1 MPIKYVPFI
10 PEPVEGQAVLGNFNR
25 ILRYKGADDVSMT
38 LQRGMPLY
46 EMEKQETVGENSDGN
61 MVIRGECVSACA
73 YLKEQGIQ
81 VDLVYIDP
89 PFASGAD
96 YAKKVYIRRNP
107 KVAEVIAQA
116 EQELDVDELKAF
128 EEKMYGDVWDKEKYL
143 NWMYENLMAIK
154 SVMSENASIY
164 VHIDWHIGHY
174 VKILLDEVFGEDNFR
189 NEITW
194 VRTASHNDS
203 KQNYSRVKDSIFFY
217 SRSEEY
223 PFNIQ
228 YTPYTEEYIA
238 DEWTKAPSGRY
249 YKFENML
256 DPQNKMAAYDFH
268 GTVARWRTTPEKF
281 EELWNAP
288 QTEVPNSHGRVRLGK
303 NGKPIKRCRIVF
315 MDELPGVPLN
325 DNWSDIAYVA
335 GRSAESANYST
346 QKPEALLNRIITSS
360 SNENMIVAD
369 FFGGSG
375 VTAAVANKLARKFI
389 HCDIGLNSVQTTRD
403 RLVADGA
410 EFDVLEIKDGV
421 QLYRNPVQ
429 TMDKIKFLIPGL
441 KNEDSLDSFWEGA
454 ISDSKL
460 GTIPAYVPNLMDS
473 ASKLLD
479 KVTMNRII
487 HQAIP
492 ELDND
497 IKKVIVYYID
507 IKVLAARVVDLIDEE
522 RSPQKLLTN
531 IYNYLLG
538 GVYLPY
544 LRVIDTYERINN
556 FFLDYFGKGKS
567 LEALKSNLWVYR
579 NEIYENGDP
588 DSIFYVDILV
598 AVIIVA
604 CENSSWSLLPSSSGI
619 LDEEWESYLQSKM
632 SIKMLWPAQRLIAEK
647 GLLRGES
654 SIVQLPTGVGK
665 TRSIELIIRAAF
677 LSERAN
683 IAIIVAPLRALCNEI
698 TMDMYKAFGND
709 VTINQF
715 SDVLQND
722 FWNLFSEDIKRQI
735 LICTPEKLSYVLHH
749 DPFFLSAI
757 DLFVFDEGHMFD
769 DGGRGATYELL
780 VTHIRQNITSEQ
792 QLVLLSAVLPNSGD
806 IAQWLFE
813 DRGCLATDDSIVS
826 TPKSIGF
833 SSTQRDIHF
842 FSDDKSNEDYYIPR
856 ILRVEQLKKL
866 PRERSNKYFPD
877 LSLSTDVAIYNAI
890 KLCHNGGVAI
900 YLGQQRSMK
909 TVFERIINLDKRN
922 YDLKALKDNTN
933 QAELSK
939 IKGFIESYYGSEHY
953 YTKAAELGVLP
964 HSSNLQNGVKLVVE
978 HALKNKYVS
987 CVVCTSTLAQGVNIP
1002 IKYLL
1007 VTSIR
1012 NGLKLVKARDFQNLM
1027 GRTARAGIY
1036 TEGSIIITDCKIY
1049 DNRTNWKNGGR
1060 YLWNDCVKLFDTK
1073 LTEPCG
1079 SSILSLVQDFNI
1091 DYDVTVSGE
1100 KFIDIVIDHLD
1111 ERDFLLDYAKKLEK
1125 AYLKVNP
1132 KRTQNLIVQE
1142 ILLRQ
1147 DIISNIENY
1156 LCLVRSAETLVNDSK
1171 KSAVDICTNTLAY
1184 AMATEKAS

>member
-1 MPIKYVPFI
+1 MIFGKNAGLMLKYQKAKAKM
-10 PEPVEGQAVLGNFNR
+10 VE
-25 ILRYKGADDVSMT
+25 YDVS
-38 LQRGMPLY
+38 
-46 EMEKQETVGENSDGN
+46 KQEYPHFPLNSNELSYPTTYVLSRYSECIIENN
-61 MVIRGECVSACA
+61 H
-73 YLKEQGIQ
+73 
-81 VDLVYIDP
+81 
-89 PFASGAD
+89 
-96 YAKKVYIRRNP
+96 
-107 KVAEVIAQA
+107 
-116 EQELDVDELKAF
+116 DELK
-128 EEKMYGDVWDKEKYL
+128 ELE
-143 NWMYENLMAIK
+143 
-154 SVMSENASIY
+154 
-164 VHIDWHIGHY
+164 
-174 VKILLDEVFGEDNFR
+174 LLL
-189 NEITW
+189 IT
-194 VRTASHNDS
+194 TA
-203 KQNYSRVKDSIFFY
+203 
-217 SRSEEY
+217 EY
-223 PFNIQ
+223 
-228 YTPYTEEYIA
+228 Y
-238 DEWTKAPSGRY
+238 
-249 YKFENML
+249 
-256 DPQNKMAAYDFH
+256 
-268 GTVARWRTTPEKF
+268 
-281 EELWNAP
+281 
-288 QTEVPNSHGRVRLGK
+288 
-303 NGKPIKRCRIVF
+303 
-315 MDELPGVPLN
+315 
-325 DNWSDIAYVA
+325 
-335 GRSAESANYST
+335 
-346 QKPEALLNRIITSS
+346 
-360 SNENMIVAD
+360 
-369 FFGGSG
+369 
-375 VTAAVANKLARKFI
+375 
-389 HCDIGLNSVQTTRD
+389 
-403 RLVADGA
+403 
-410 EFDVLEIKDGV
+410 
-421 QLYRNPVQ
+421 
-429 TMDKIKFLIPGL
+429 
-441 KNEDSLDSFWEGA
+441 
-454 ISDSKL
+454 
-460 GTIPAYVPNLMDS
+460 DS
-473 ASKLLD
+473 AFKSKDRPEYDWDFLLSGASAYFLRKD
-479 KVTMNRII
+479 FGS
-487 HQAIP
+487 A
-492 ELDND
+492 
-497 IKKVIVYYID
+497 
-507 IKVLAARVVDLIDEE
+507 KVLAARVVDLIDEE

-792 QLVLLSAVLPNSGD
+792 QLVLLSAVLP
-806 IAQWLFE
+806 
-813 DRGCLATDDSIVS
+813 
-826 TPKSIGF
+826 
-833 SSTQRDIHF
+833 
-842 FSDDKSNEDYYIPR
+842 
-856 ILRVEQLKKL
+856 
-866 PRERSNKYFPD
+866 
-877 LSLSTDVAIYNAI
+877 
-890 KLCHNGGVAI
+890 
-900 YLGQQRSMK
+900 
-909 TVFERIINLDKRN
+909 
-922 YDLKALKDNTN
+922 
-933 QAELSK
+933 
-939 IKGFIESYYGSEHY
+939 
-953 YTKAAELGVLP
+953 

-1049 DNRTNWKNGGR
+1049 DNRTNWKNGGG

-1125 AYLKVNP
+1125 AYLKTNP

-1171 KSAVDICTNTLAY
+1171 KSIVDICTNTLAY
-1184 AMATEKAS
+1184 AIATEKEKELLIKVFQKIEENIQQYSVEKLSRYSNAMSGIGLSSLIEEWIVQNELTEKIYTETELLSVIAELYLQICGDFRYQEHIQSICKKWIDGQTPMEINNKETIGIAEVESLCNKRISYEMNFLIGNICDLIEVDGENEEQVDQRNILTLLQKKVKYGVPNMTAISICESIFNDRLLAIELAQILSDANIGTDKILNMLKAHSEEIFSCLDSYPEYFKDRLSVLMK

>member
-1 MPIKYVPFI
+1 MAQNVTLYNLLISCPGDIKEEV
-10 PEPVEGQAVLGNFNR
+10 
-25 ILRYKGADDVSMT
+25 T
-38 LQRGMPLY
+38 LI
-46 EMEKQETVGENSDGN
+46 E
-61 MVIRGECVSACA
+61 SA
-73 YLKEQGIQ
+73 
-81 VDLVYIDP
+81 
-89 PFASGAD
+89 
-96 YAKKVYIRRNP
+96 
-107 KVAEVIAQA
+107 
-116 EQELDVDELKAF
+116 VDEFNELYA
-128 EEKMYGDVWDKEKYL
+128 ETLGIT
-143 NWMYENLMAIK
+143 IK
-154 SVMSENASIY
+154 TR
-164 VHIDWHIGHY
+164 HW
-174 VKILLDEVFGEDNFR
+174 
-189 NEITW
+189 
-194 VRTASHNDS
+194 S
-203 KQNYSRVKDSIFFY
+203 KSSYAQ
-217 SRSEEY
+217 
-223 PFNIQ
+223 
-228 YTPYTEEYIA
+228 
-238 DEWTKAPSGRY
+238 SG
-249 YKFENML
+249 
-256 DPQNKMAAYDFH
+256 
-268 GTVARWRTTPEKF
+268 
-281 EELWNAP
+281 
-288 QTEVPNSHGRVRLGK
+288 
-303 NGKPIKRCRIVF
+303 GKP
-315 MDELPGVPLN
+315 
-325 DNWSDIAYVA
+325 
-335 GRSAESANYST
+335 
-346 QKPEALLNRIITSS
+346 QALLNEQFV
-360 SNENMIVAD
+360 NKCD
-369 FFGGSG
+369 
-375 VTAAVANKLARKFI
+375 AAVAIFWTRFGSPTDEYGSGTEEEIEIMLQSGKQVFMYFSDKPIPPSKINGDGYEKIQAFRDKYKDKGIYFTYSSDEEFKKMFFAHLSMHFLTEKRVSETANEYRSELKLLGIDETGRLTEEAVVCPFVLNAEITMKEYITSIKNMYQEISDMNVGGRSVTANTFFAGFTSPVDIDEDEKEFITAVAEQLERKLSDSFFELGNLNQDTLTSNLLSGPKLNGTSEEKQKYWKIKRLHETISKALEWAPVEKAFSGMNCIKLAIQNCGKAIDEDAEIMFEVPKESLLTLGEFPKFNNAEI
-389 HCDIGLNSVQTTRD
+389 GYLLTDCDMSILFGIEGTSEYIEYSESEQNGRTSYGARPYGLPGYVPDYSDDFTD
-403 RLVADGA
+403 
-410 EFDVLEIKDGV
+410 EIKDVFCYGF
-421 QLYRNPVQ
+421 YSS
-429 TMDKIKFLIPGL
+429 
-441 KNEDSLDSFWEGA
+441 EDSA
-454 ISDSKL
+454 
-460 GTIPAYVPNLMDS
+460 
-473 ASKLLD
+473 
-479 KVTMNRII
+479 
-487 HQAIP
+487 
-492 ELDND
+492 
-497 IKKVIVYYID
+497 
-507 IKVLAARVVDLIDEE
+507 KVLAARVVDLIDEE

-909 TVFERIINLDKRN
+909 TVFERIINLDSKRLN
-922 YDLKALKDNTN
+922 
-933 QAELSK
+933 
-939 IKGFIESYYGSEHY
+939 
-953 YTKAAELGVLP
+953 LG
-964 HSSNLQNGVKLVVE
+964 
-978 HALKNKYVS
+978 
-987 CVVCTSTLAQGVNIP
+987 
-1002 IKYLL
+1002 
-1007 VTSIR
+1007 
-1012 NGLKLVKARDFQNLM
+1012 
-1027 GRTARAGIY
+1027 
-1036 TEGSIIITDCKIY
+1036 
-1049 DNRTNWKNGGR
+1049 
-1060 YLWNDCVKLFDTK
+1060 
-1073 LTEPCG
+1073 
-1079 SSILSLVQDFNI
+1079 
-1091 DYDVTVSGE
+1091 
-1100 KFIDIVIDHLD
+1100 
-1111 ERDFLLDYAKKLEK
+1111 
-1125 AYLKVNP
+1125 
-1132 KRTQNLIVQE
+1132 
-1142 ILLRQ
+1142 
-1147 DIISNIENY
+1147 
-1156 LCLVRSAETLVNDSK
+1156 
-1171 KSAVDICTNTLAY
+1171 
-1184 AMATEKAS
+1184 

>member
-1 MPIKYVPFI
+1 MIFGKNAGLMLKYQKAKAKM
-10 PEPVEGQAVLGNFNR
+10 VE
-25 ILRYKGADDVSMT
+25 YDVS
-38 LQRGMPLY
+38 
-46 EMEKQETVGENSDGN
+46 KQEYPHFPLNSNELSYPTTYVLSRYSECIIENN
-61 MVIRGECVSACA
+61 H
-73 YLKEQGIQ
+73 
-81 VDLVYIDP
+81 
-89 PFASGAD
+89 
-96 YAKKVYIRRNP
+96 
-107 KVAEVIAQA
+107 
-116 EQELDVDELKAF
+116 DELK
-128 EEKMYGDVWDKEKYL
+128 ELE
-143 NWMYENLMAIK
+143 
-154 SVMSENASIY
+154 
-164 VHIDWHIGHY
+164 
-174 VKILLDEVFGEDNFR
+174 LLL
-189 NEITW
+189 IT
-194 VRTASHNDS
+194 TA
-203 KQNYSRVKDSIFFY
+203 
-217 SRSEEY
+217 EY
-223 PFNIQ
+223 
-228 YTPYTEEYIA
+228 Y
-238 DEWTKAPSGRY
+238 
-249 YKFENML
+249 
-256 DPQNKMAAYDFH
+256 
-268 GTVARWRTTPEKF
+268 
-281 EELWNAP
+281 
-288 QTEVPNSHGRVRLGK
+288 
-303 NGKPIKRCRIVF
+303 
-315 MDELPGVPLN
+315 
-325 DNWSDIAYVA
+325 
-335 GRSAESANYST
+335 
-346 QKPEALLNRIITSS
+346 
-360 SNENMIVAD
+360 
-369 FFGGSG
+369 
-375 VTAAVANKLARKFI
+375 
-389 HCDIGLNSVQTTRD
+389 
-403 RLVADGA
+403 
-410 EFDVLEIKDGV
+410 
-421 QLYRNPVQ
+421 
-429 TMDKIKFLIPGL
+429 
-441 KNEDSLDSFWEGA
+441 
-454 ISDSKL
+454 
-460 GTIPAYVPNLMDS
+460 DS
-473 ASKLLD
+473 AFKSKDRPEYDWDFLLSGASAYFLRKD
-479 KVTMNRII
+479 FGS
-487 HQAIP
+487 A
-492 ELDND
+492 
-497 IKKVIVYYID
+497 
-507 IKVLAARVVDLIDEE
+507 KVLAARVVDLIDEE

-735 LICTPEKLSYVLHH
+735 LICTP
-749 DPFFLSAI
+749 
-757 DLFVFDEGHMFD
+757 
-769 DGGRGATYELL
+769 
-780 VTHIRQNITSEQ
+780 
-792 QLVLLSAVLPNSGD
+792 
-806 IAQWLFE
+806 
-813 DRGCLATDDSIVS
+813 
-826 TPKSIGF
+826 
-833 SSTQRDIHF
+833 
-842 FSDDKSNEDYYIPR
+842 
-856 ILRVEQLKKL
+856 
-866 PRERSNKYFPD
+866 
-877 LSLSTDVAIYNAI
+877 
-890 KLCHNGGVAI
+890 
-900 YLGQQRSMK
+900 
-909 TVFERIINLDKRN
+909 
-922 YDLKALKDNTN
+922 
-933 QAELSK
+933 
-939 IKGFIESYYGSEHY
+939 
-953 YTKAAELGVLP
+953 
-964 HSSNLQNGVKLVVE
+964 
-978 HALKNKYVS
+978 
-987 CVVCTSTLAQGVNIP
+987 
-1002 IKYLL
+1002 
-1007 VTSIR
+1007 
-1012 NGLKLVKARDFQNLM
+1012 
-1027 GRTARAGIY
+1027 GIY

-1184 AMATEKAS
+1184 AMATEKEKELLIKVFQKIEENIQQYSVEKLSRYSNAMSGIGLSSLIEEWIVQNELTEKIYTETELLYVITELYLQICGDFRYQEHIQSICKKWIDGQTPMEINNKETIGIAEVESLCNKRISYEMNFLIGNICDLIEVDGENEEQVDQRNILTLLQKKVKYGVPNMTAISICESVFNDRLLAIELAQILSDANIGTDKILNMLKAHSEEIFSCLDSYPEYFKDRLSVLMK

>member
-1 MPIKYVPFI
+1 MVPITQRKYIFVDGYEKIQAFRDKYKDKGIYFTYSSDEEFKKMFFAHLSMHFLTEKRVSETANEYRSELKLLGIDETGRLTEEAVVCPFVLNAEITMKEYITSIKNMYQEISDMNVGGRSVTANTFFAGFTSPVDIDEDEKEFITAVAEQLERKLSDSFFELGNLNQDTLTSNLLSGPKLNGTSEEKQKYWKIKRLHETISKALEWAPVEKAFSGMNCIKLAIQNCGKAIDEDAEIMFEVPKESLLTLGEFPKFNNAEIGYLLTDCDMSILFGIEGTSEYIEYSESEQNGRTSYGARPYGLPGYVPD
-10 PEPVEGQAVLGNFNR
+10 
-25 ILRYKGADDVSMT
+25 YSDDFT
-38 LQRGMPLY
+38 
-46 EMEKQETVGENSDGN
+46 D
-61 MVIRGECVSACA
+61 
-73 YLKEQGIQ
+73 
-81 VDLVYIDP
+81 
-89 PFASGAD
+89 
-96 YAKKVYIRRNP
+96 
-107 KVAEVIAQA
+107 
-116 EQELDVDELKAF
+116 
-128 EEKMYGDVWDKEKYL
+128 
-143 NWMYENLMAIK
+143 
-154 SVMSENASIY
+154 
-164 VHIDWHIGHY
+164 
-174 VKILLDEVFGEDNFR
+174 
-189 NEITW
+189 
-194 VRTASHNDS
+194 
-203 KQNYSRVKDSIFFY
+203 
-217 SRSEEY
+217 
-223 PFNIQ
+223 
-228 YTPYTEEYIA
+228 
-238 DEWTKAPSGRY
+238 
-249 YKFENML
+249 
-256 DPQNKMAAYDFH
+256 
-268 GTVARWRTTPEKF
+268 
-281 EELWNAP
+281 
-288 QTEVPNSHGRVRLGK
+288 
-303 NGKPIKRCRIVF
+303 
-315 MDELPGVPLN
+315 
-325 DNWSDIAYVA
+325 
-335 GRSAESANYST
+335 
-346 QKPEALLNRIITSS
+346 
-360 SNENMIVAD
+360 
-369 FFGGSG
+369 
-375 VTAAVANKLARKFI
+375 
-389 HCDIGLNSVQTTRD
+389 
-403 RLVADGA
+403 
-410 EFDVLEIKDGV
+410 EIKDVFCYGF
-421 QLYRNPVQ
+421 YSSE
-429 TMDKIKFLIPGL
+429 DK
-441 KNEDSLDSFWEGA
+441 
-454 ISDSKL
+454 
-460 GTIPAYVPNLMDS
+460 Y
-473 ASKLLD
+473 
-479 KVTMNRII
+479 
-487 HQAIP
+487 
-492 ELDND
+492 
-497 IKKVIVYYID
+497 IV
-507 IKVLAARVVDLIDEE
+507 
-522 RSPQKLLTN
+522 
-531 IYNYLLG
+531 
-538 GVYLPY
+538 
-544 LRVIDTYERINN
+544 
-556 FFLDYFGKGKS
+556 
-567 LEALKSNLWVYR
+567 
-579 NEIYENGDP
+579 
-588 DSIFYVDILV
+588 
-598 AVIIVA
+598 
-604 CENSSWSLLPSSSGI
+604 
-619 LDEEWESYLQSKM
+619 
-632 SIKMLWPAQRLIAEK
+632 IAEK

-1079 SSILSLVQDFNI
+1079 SSI
-1091 DYDVTVSGE
+1091 VS
-1100 KFIDIVIDHLD
+1100 
-1111 ERDFLLDYAKKLEK
+1111 A
-1125 AYLKVNP
+1125 
-1132 KRTQNLIVQE
+1132 
-1142 ILLRQ
+1142 
-1147 DIISNIENY
+1147 
-1156 LCLVRSAETLVNDSK
+1156 
-1171 KSAVDICTNTLAY
+1171 
-1184 AMATEKAS
+1184 